1 MRPAI
6 TSLLFLTA
14 FLLSFIALAQD
25 DSAPDLTSF
34 YDRLAGDLLDNKPM
48 ITTAYVALCDNDSQ
62 GIVPVKNKKICRG
75 DDPENNL
82 YWATSGGLY
91 GWAKKHGWKR
101 VFKVENPDATV
112 MVTAIWK
119 KTFRPGGELKS
130 RGVTDSFDAFIVGLA
145 YRGSKIE
152 RAMVDYLHAVNHDD
166 AQTLKL
172 KDGSTI
178 EYGGSGHVVG
188 YLGHDYFLDVYGDA
202 AAPLFDESRGK
213 STAHKATFAFAC
225 VGNQFIRPAVT
236 RPNVY
241 ILMLNKDLAYPG
253 AWTVGGIMDGIAQ
266 GKSPAGIHRRAA
278 RAFAIGMEAPP
289 GSRFRAF
296 AHGP

>member
-6 TSLLFLTA
+6 ISLLFL
-14 FLLSFIALAQD
+14 IALLVSFVALAKD
-25 DSAPDLTSF
+25 DSAPDLTNF
-34 YDRLAGDLLDNKPM
+34 YDRLAEDLLNNKPM

-75 DDPENNL
+75 DDPANNL
-82 YWATSGGLY
+82 YWATSGGIS
-91 GWAKKHGWKR
+91 GWAKKNGWKR
-101 VFKVENPDATV
+101 VFKVENPDATI
-112 MVTAIWK
+112 MVTAVWK
-119 KTFRPGGELKS
+119 KTFRPGGELAS
-130 RGVTDSFDAFIVGLA
+130 RGVTDRFDAYIVGLA

-166 AQTLKL
+166 VQTLNL

-178 EYGGSGHVVG
+178 GYGGKGHVVG
-188 YLGHDYFLDVYGDA
+188 YLGHNYFLDVYGDA
-202 AAPLFDESRGK
+202 AAPLFDETRGK
-213 STAHKATFAFAC
+213 STVQKATFAFAC

-253 AWTVGGIMDGIAQ
+253 AWTIGGIMDGIAQ
-266 GKSPAGIHRRAA
+266 GKSSVKIHRLAA
-278 RAFAIGMEAPP
+278 RAFAVGMEAPP
-289 GSRFRAF
+289 GSRFRVF